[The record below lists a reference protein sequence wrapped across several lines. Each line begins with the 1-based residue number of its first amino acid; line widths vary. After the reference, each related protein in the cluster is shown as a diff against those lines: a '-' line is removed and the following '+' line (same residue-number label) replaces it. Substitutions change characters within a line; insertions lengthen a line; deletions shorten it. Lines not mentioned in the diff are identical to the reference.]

1 MRSIADLIRRSLR
14 LTIFLPLLAL
24 SLVATW
30 FGLGPSQAH
39 FAALADGQRFVDVQ
53 PGLTVDGL
61 IAQAGSYGPE
71 AVHYY
76 LQWSGFD
83 FAWPLLTFT
92 AMMFIV
98 GWLFRFLPAGRQGL
112 FTVIV
117 AVGYAAV
124 LMDWGENIAFVWV
137 VLHPEPPPLLV
148 ARLAVTLH
156 TAKLFFLAVF
166 NLACFAVLFWVLGR
180 KAHAVVGSR
189 KAHAVVGSRK
199 VLKSPP

>member
-1 MRSIADLIRRSLR
+1 MQSPADLIRRSLR
-14 LTIFLPLLAL
+14 LTVFLPLLAL

-39 FAALADGQRFVDVQ
+39 FAALTDGQRFVDVQ
-53 PGLTVDGL
+53 PGLTVGGL
-61 IAQAGSYGPE
+61 ITQAASYGPE

-92 AMMFIV
+92 AMLFIAA
-98 GWLFRFLPAGRQGL
+98 WLFRFLPPERQGL
-112 FTVIV
+112 FTVVV

-124 LMDWGENIAFVWV
+124 LMDWGENLGFVWV
-137 VLHPEPPPLLV
+137 VLHPEPPPLDV

-156 TAKLFFLAVF
+156 EAKLFFLAVF
-166 NLACFAVLFWVLGR
+166 NFACFVVLVWALGR
-180 KAHAVVGSR
+180 KA
-189 KAHAVVGSRK
+189 
-199 VLKSPP
+199 LQYTP

>member
-1 MRSIADLIRRSLR
+1 MQFLADLIRRFLR

-30 FGLGPSQAH
+30 FGLGPSQLH
-39 FAALADGQRFVDVQ
+39 FAALTDGQRFVDVQ
-53 PGLTVDGL
+53 PGLTVDSL
-61 IAQAGSYGPE
+61 IAQAGRYGPE

-92 AMMFIV
+92 AMMFIA
-98 GWLFRFLPAGRQGL
+98 GWLFRFLPSRRQGL
-112 FTVIV
+112 FTLVV
-117 AVGYAAV
+117 AVGCAAV

-137 VLHPEPPPLLV
+137 VLHADPPPLLV

-156 TAKLFFLAVF
+156 RAKLFFLTVF
-166 NLACFAVLFWVLGR
+166 NLACFTVLFWALG
-180 KAHAVVGSR
+180 
-189 KAHAVVGSRK
+189 RK

>member
-1 MRSIADLIRRSLR
+1 MYSITDLIRRSLR
-14 LTIFLPLLAL
+14 LTVFLPLLAL

-30 FGLGPSQAH
+30 YGLGPSQAH
-39 FAALADGQRFVDVQ
+39 FAVLTDGQRFVDVQ
-53 PGLTVDGL
+53 PGLTVDSL

-83 FAWPLLTFT
+83 VAWPLLGFT
-92 AMMFIV
+92 ATMFIA

-117 AVGYAAV
+117 AAGYAAV
-124 LMDWGENIAFVWV
+124 LMDWGENLGFVWV
-137 VLHPEPPPLLV
+137 VLHADPPPLLV

-156 TAKLFFLAVF
+156 AAKLFFLAVF
-166 NLACFAVLFWVLGR
+166 NLACFTVLFWALGR
-180 KAHAVVGSR
+180 KALSLVRGPQGPGPA
-189 KAHAVVGSRK
+189 
-199 VLKSPP
+199 

>member
-1 MRSIADLIRRSLR
+1 MHSLADLICRSLR
-14 LTIFLPLLAL
+14 LSVFLPLLAL

-39 FAALADGQRFVDVQ
+39 FAALTNGQRFVDMQ
-53 PGLTVDGL
+53 PGLTVDSL
-61 IAQAGSYGPE
+61 ITQAGSYGPE

-92 AMMFIV
+92 AMMFIA

-112 FTVIV
+112 FTAVV
-117 AVGYAAV
+117 AAGYSAV
-124 LMDWGENIAFVWV
+124 LMDWGENLGFVWV
-137 VLHPEPPPLLV
+137 VLHPEPPPLAV

-156 TAKLFFLAVF
+156 EAKLLFLGLF
-166 NLACFAVLFWVLGR
+166 NLACVAVLCWALGR
-180 KAHAVVGSR
+180 KA
-189 KAHAVVGSRK
+189 
-199 VLKSPP
+199 LQSPP

>member
-1 MRSIADLIRRSLR
+1 MQAIADLICRSLR

-24 SLVATW
+24 TLVATW
-30 FGLGPSQAH
+30 YGLGPSQAH
-39 FAALADGQRFVDVQ
+39 FAALTDGQRFVDVQ
-53 PGLTVDGL
+53 PGLTVESL
-61 IAQAGSYGPE
+61 ITQASSYGPE

-83 FAWPLLTFT
+83 VAWPLLGFT
-92 AMMFIV
+92 STMFIT
-98 GWLFRFLPAGRQGL
+98 GWLFRLLPDRRQWL

-124 LMDWGENIAFVWV
+124 LMDWGENLGFVWV
-137 VLHPEPPPLLV
+137 VLHADPPPLLV

-156 TAKLFFLAVF
+156 AAKLFFLTVF
-166 NLACFAVLFWVLGR
+166 NLACFAVLFWALG
-180 KAHAVVGSR
+180 
-189 KAHAVVGSRK
+189 RK